1 MATYWAILGKIWA
14 TFYSNISSQCLRLS
28 DLFTFDCIE
37 KTKFKTKRSEMAKR
51 CLKSGHS
58 IFKDAQNISA
68 MCKIIWAT
76 FVRKFV
82 IETFQK

>member
-51 CLKSGHS
+51 CLKSSHS

>member
-51 CLKSGHS
+51 CLKSS
-58 IFKDAQNISA
+58 KSCFYIRVRFFK
-68 MCKIIWAT
+68 K
-76 FVRKFV
+76 
-82 IETFQK
+82 FQKVANYFGYFCLKFCH